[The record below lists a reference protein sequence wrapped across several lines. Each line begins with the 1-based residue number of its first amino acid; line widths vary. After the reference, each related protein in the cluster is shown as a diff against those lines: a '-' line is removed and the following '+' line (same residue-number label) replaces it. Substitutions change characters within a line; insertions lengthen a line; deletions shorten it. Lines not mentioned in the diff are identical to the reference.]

1 MEINQ
6 SYESQGVS
14 ESSSSESSSSESSS
28 SESSSSER
36 SLSNKWKNSTGSQL
50 TPISAAIQKSFYN
63 TKMEINKAHLD
74 YLNRIMEAKASLA
87 CELKNDWNQKQ
98 QESMDEIKRFVG
110 NEQNALK
117 ERMERCASPQH
128 CYCAIQEHVENLQDF
143 VASLM
148 ARKAE
153 ETEKSKINIMEK
165 HKQLIQSN
173 QYKLQDLHGRFI
185 VPLRNGIQ
193 CVSTNQHLPNV
204 GDTIEFNDGVF
215 NEKFGKYKQY
225 IMEDYIHECGD
236 GDNNGIE
243 SVFNSQLKDDN
254 SDENHISF
262 GGKPLKTDQ
271 PMSNSNK

>member
-1 MEINQ
+1 
-6 SYESQGVS
+6 
-14 ESSSSESSSSESSS
+14 
-28 SESSSSER
+28 
-36 SLSNKWKNSTGSQL
+36 
-50 TPISAAIQKSFYN
+50 
-63 TKMEINKAHLD
+63 
-74 YLNRIMEAKASLA
+74 MEAKASLA

-128 CYCAIQEHVENLQDF
+128 CYSAIQEHVENLQDF
-143 VASLM
+143 VARLM

-204 GDTIEFNDGVF
+204 GDTIEFNNGVF

-225 IMEDYIHECGD
+225 IMEDDIHECGD

-243 SVFNSQLKDDN
+243 SVFNRLKDDN
-254 SDENHISF
+254 SNENHISF